1 MPDTPSAEFLQYA
14 APILCAIVAGGLIG
28 LEREWKGQAAG
39 FRTHILICLA
49 SALLV
54 RAGGSMA
61 DWSFDLPA
69 GTQMLSDPSRMA
81 QGVLTGV
88 GLLCAGAIFR
98 EGFTIHGLTT
108 AASLWITCAIGILF
122 GAGLYGLGAA
132 GAGVTVVILIAL
144 QLVSNALPPRTVID
158 VQVQW
163 RRDVPPSDAA
173 VEAALAG
180 PRGRLTSTGH
190 ELLEGGDVVRRRF
203 TLRVTGEE
211 WRHDVADRLCAIP
224 QLTGFRLD
232 PRDA

>member
-1 MPDTPSAEFLQYA
+1 MPNEIIQYA
-14 APILCAIVAGGLIG
+14 APILCAVIAGGLIG

-39 FRTHILICLA
+39 FRTHILVCLA

-54 RAGGSMA
+54 RAGVSMA

-132 GAGVTVVILIAL
+132 GAGVTVVILVAL
-144 QLVSNALPPRTVID
+144 QLVNNALPPRTVID

-163 RRDVPPSDAA
+163 RRDAPASDAV

-180 PRGRLTSTGH
+180 SGGGLKPTGH
-190 ELLEGGDVVRRRF
+190 ELLEDGAVVRRRF
-203 TLRVTGEE
+203 TLRVKGDE
-211 WRHDVADRLCAIP
+211 WRRDVVVRLSAIP
-224 QLTGFRLD
+224 ELTGFRVD
-232 PRDA
+232 PRDV